1 MKDRN
6 KIIKQKLLGRFRFYS
21 NNNKKLENKLSQV
34 RDYIGSTK
42 TGSYKK
48 KKKKKTIKTKEFLEI
63 KNMRA
68 L

>member
-34 RDYIGSTK
+34 RDDIGSTRQK
-42 TGSYKK
+42 QVATKK
-48 KKKKKTIKTKEFLEI
+48 EEEEEENNKKGILG
-63 KNMRA
+63 N
-68 L
+68 